1 METLF
6 PFMTQSSGIGGSIKS
21 QPEDFFVEELPA
33 YPTSGEGEHLF
44 LFLEKRDMGTPELVR
59 LIGRTLRIP
68 ANDIGFAGRKDRWA
82 VTRQYVSLLAAQCPD
97 PSVLESDNV
106 RVLGAQRH
114 QNKLRIGHLKGNR
127 FRILVRNPVEG
138 AIQIATEL
146 AQEIARCGVP
156 NYFGDQRFGVT
167 NQTDA
172 DGFRLMRG
180 EKTEKRLI
188 GDSLRFALSAVQSRL
203 FNDWVRERL
212 EEGLSQTV
220 MAGDVMQVVESGG
233 CFAVEDPII
242 EQARFEQRETTIT
255 GPMFGPKMTVP
266 QLEPAAREARV
277 LERFGMTP
285 ASFERYPKITAGV
298 RRPMLLWPEELAVE
312 VVEGGLQFQFV
323 LPSGAYA
330 TSVLREFMRADQN
343 G

>member
-6 PFMTQSSGIGGSIKS
+6 PFMTQSSGIGGAIKKNI
-21 QPEDFFVEELPA
+21 EDFFVEELPA

-44 LFLEKRDMGTPELVR
+44 VLVEKRDMGTPDLVR
-59 LIGRTLRIP
+59 YISRVLDIP
-68 ANDIGFAGRKDRWA
+68 QNEIGFAGRKDRWA
-82 VTRQYVSLLAAQCPD
+82 VTRQYVSFLAAQCPD
-97 PSVLESDNV
+97 PSVLNSDFV
-106 RVLGAQRH
+106 KVLDARRH
-114 QNKLRIGHLKGNR
+114 KNKLKIGHLKGNR
-127 FRILVRNPVEG
+127 FRILVRDTVEG
-138 AIQIATEL
+138 AAEIATEL
-146 AQEIARCGVP
+146 AQQIARCGVP

-167 NQTDA
+167 NQTDS
-172 DGFRLMRG
+172 DGFKLLRG

-188 GDSLRFALSAVQSRL
+188 GDALRFALSAVQSRL

-212 EEGLSQTV
+212 EDGLSQTV
-220 MAGDVMQVVESGG
+220 MTGDVMQVVESNG
-233 CFAVEDPII
+233 CFTVEDLVI
-242 EQARFEQRETTIT
+242 EQARFETRETTIT
-255 GPMFGPKMTVP
+255 GPMFGPQMKAP
-266 QLEPAAREARV
+266 QAEPAAREARV

-285 ASFERYPKITAGV
+285 ASFQRYSKLTAGT

-312 VVEGGLQFQFV
+312 VVEGGLEFRFA